1 MDYYL
6 NKKGDGM
13 KRKPGILLPQR
24 GLICIYY
31 LARNMEESV
40 QNMCNFR
47 RKLCVAVNNSVVGCY
62 E

>member
-1 MDYYL
+1 
-6 NKKGDGM
+6 M

-31 LARNMEESV
+31 LARNTEESV
-40 QNMCNFR
+40 QNKCNFR